1 MHRIHVAR
9 RAEARGGFQEQPVA
23 DRIVLFGGTFDP
35 VHHGHLIV
43 ARAVAERCGYR
54 RITLVP
60 SARPPHKQVAS
71 ASAADRLAMLRLAT
85 EGEALFEIRDIELR
99 REGAS
104 YTFDTLQAFRR
115 QAGKDVELHLVVGA
129 DMLADL
135 PNWHRSTEVVDL
147 ARFVVA
153 ARLPWHRRMDEVL
166 AALRGRFSPS
176 AVDRLSAAVVETP
189 LIDISST
196 EIRRRVAA
204 GLPIRYL
211 VPDLVRKYI
220 ERRGLYRAAT
230 AAQPEHPGDA
240 R

>member
-1 MHRIHVAR
+1 MHSAR
-9 RAEARGGFQEQPVA
+9 RAEARGGAQERLVA

-35 VHHGHLIV
+35 VHHAHLIV
-43 ARAVAERCGYR
+43 ARAVAERCGYP

-60 SARPPHKQVAS
+60 SAHPPHKQEAS

-85 EGEALFEIRDIELR
+85 EGDALFEICDVELR

-115 QAGKDVELHLVVGA
+115 RVGEDAELHLVVGA

-147 ARFVVA
+147 ARLVVVA
-153 ARLPWHRRMDEVL
+153 RSPWHERMDEVL
-166 AALRGRFSPS
+166 AALGGRFSPGV
-176 AVDRLSAAVVETP
+176 VDRLAAGVLETP
-189 LIDISST
+189 LIDVSST
-196 EIRRRVAA
+196 EIRRRVAT

-211 VPDLVRKYI
+211 VPEPVRQYI
-220 ERRGLYRAAT
+220 EQRGLYGPAA
-230 AAQPEHPGDA
+230 AAQTELPGEA